1 MTPSRLLVASILAL
15 SVPGQLRAQTTP
27 PQPTPPA
34 SSAIAPGLAASSA
47 GEAHRTDLLALL
59 GSMSARAL
67 DADFEGYMRLIDPAD
82 DRFVNEQKYWAKD
95 LLKKPA
101 AELTFSLGDE
111 IRTPS
116 EGVAEV
122 LLTVNWAMKKDDGTT
137 AKPREV
143 SFDARFTK
151 RSGVW
156 TYSGEAWLRHEA
168 PGVIVFY
175 WPGFED
181 LAKGVAEVFPDIRA
195 KVEPGFNLVIPRAQ
209 EVKLYAS
216 MKHLQH
222 SICLSYTDGLGGWN
236 EPGEPIKQLA
246 HKGQTGESSKTVL
259 AHEFG
264 HACTFEMGPTA
275 NEMPWWALEGV
286 AELSA
291 EVYSNSRDSN
301 DKAVRK
307 MAKDGKIPEW
317 KDLTTFGEVSAANY
331 GKVYTLGH
339 HMLGF
344 ISERFE
350 RKGRVAWLH
359 AMANGKT
366 LDEAT
371 RSALGM
377 SFAELDAE
385 WQHAIAQPRTDDE
398 KEPAAKPATTREE

>member
-1 MTPSRLLVASILAL
+1 MIIRSLVISGLFLTTPSVLLAQADSAPAVLAS
-15 SVPGQLRAQTTP
+15 VDTP
-27 PQPTPPA
+27 A
-34 SSAIAPGLAASSA
+34 KAPNPK
-47 GEAHRTDLLALL
+47 GEAFRTELNALLA
-59 GSMSARAL
+59 SMAARAL
-67 DADFEGYMRLIDPAD
+67 DADFDGYMKHIDPTD
-82 DRFVNEQKYWAKD
+82 DRFINEQKYWAKD

-101 AELTFSLGDE
+101 AELTFTLGEE
-111 IRTPS
+111 ILTPS
-116 EGVAEV
+116 DDVVETK
-122 LLTVNWAMKKDDGTT
+122 LTVNWAMKKDDGTT

-143 SFDARFTK
+143 NFDARFTK

-195 KVEPGFNLVIPRAQ
+195 QVEPGFNLVIPRAQ

-275 NEMPWWALEGV
+275 NEMPWWVLEGV

-291 EVYSNSRDSN
+291 EAYSKSRDSN

-307 MAKDGKIPEW
+307 MAKDGKIPAW
-317 KDLTTFGEVSAANY
+317 KDLTTFGDVSAANY

-359 AMANGKT
+359 AMANGKSI
-366 LDEAT
+366 DEAT

-385 WQHAIAQPRTDDE
+385 WRVAIAQPRADDV
-398 KEPAAKPATTREE
+398 KPESKPETNREE